1 VFFCIEFEY
10 QQHFLLSLLVFAEKL
25 ILRILKN
32 IKLRTLFKKIENKER
47 WVTIFL
53 GGDSWVL
60 VCAESEYGRLFCCI
74 MSDFPERMLF
84 PCVSFDRKTTDY
96 NLYYMYIDNYS
107 KLQS

>member
-1 VFFCIEFEY
+1 
-10 QQHFLLSLLVFAEKL
+10 
-25 ILRILKN
+25 LKN

-47 WVTIFL
+47 GVTIFL

-60 VCAESEYGRLFCCI
+60 VFAESEYGRLFCCI
-74 MSDFPERMLF
+74 MSDFPERMLS
-84 PCVSFDRKTTDY
+84 SFDRKTTDY